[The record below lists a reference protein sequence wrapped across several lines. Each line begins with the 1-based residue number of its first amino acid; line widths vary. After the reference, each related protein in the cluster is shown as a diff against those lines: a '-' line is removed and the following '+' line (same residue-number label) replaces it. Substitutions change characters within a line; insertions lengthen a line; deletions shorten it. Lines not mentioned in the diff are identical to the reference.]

1 MDANA
6 EYKKETVIVMMTV
19 LGIWNAEQEIAMT
32 KVFQLVPTAALILFQ
47 VRHSK
52 NLMCYENEIIVFKH
66 LSKDITRLYYIKRK
80 F

>member
-1 MDANA
+1 MEANA

-19 LGIWNAEQEIAMT
+19 LGIWNAEQEIAKT

-52 NLMCYENEIIVFKH
+52 NLKCYEIIVGKR
-66 LSKDITRLYYIKRK
+66 LWKDITWQYYVKRK

>member
-1 MDANA
+1 MEANA
-6 EYKKETVIVMMTV
+6 EYKKEIVIVMMTAF
-19 LGIWNAEQEIAMT
+19 GIWNVEQEIAKT

-52 NLMCYENEIIVFKH
+52 NLMCYEIIAGKH
-66 LSKDITRLYYIKRK
+66 LWKDVTWLYYVKRK